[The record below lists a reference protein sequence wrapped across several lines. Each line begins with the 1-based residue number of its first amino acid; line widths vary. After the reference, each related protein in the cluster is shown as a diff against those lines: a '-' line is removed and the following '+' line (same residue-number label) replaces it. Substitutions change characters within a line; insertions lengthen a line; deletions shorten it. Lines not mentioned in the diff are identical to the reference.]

1 MEIQVTISLC
11 PGRNTDPVA
20 LSDKNIGMAAFTVSF
35 DSWGRP
41 YTNASASG
49 ASSGISHY
57 HYISRRILCGNSH
70 NSRNRIYTLNY
81 PGSKRQSSSG
91 FTLIEIILTL
101 VVASIL
107 GTILVQVM
115 GINYSDSAQNLLSGR
130 EGFEV
135 RQQLESITKDYR
147 LWLDNYPNQSIMDFK
162 SGYVDTYSGSLNVNG
177 VLNEIDSGNDGNIG
191 ILQVTVST
199 SDNSRSLTAFFTK

>member
-1 MEIQVTISLC
+1 M
-11 PGRNTDPVA
+11 
-20 LSDKNIGMAAFTVSF
+20 
-35 DSWGRP
+35 
-41 YTNASASG
+41 
-49 ASSGISHY
+49 
-57 HYISRRILCGNSH
+57 
-70 NSRNRIYTLNY
+70 
-81 PGSKRQSSSG
+81 
-91 FTLIEIILTL
+91 IEIILTL

-147 LWLDNYPNQSIMDFK
+147 LWLDNYPNQSIVDFK
-162 SGYVDTYSGSLNVNG
+162 SGYVDTYSGGLNVNG
-177 VLNEIDSGNDGNIG
+177 VLNEIDSGNDGNIE

-199 SDNSRSLTAFFTK
+199 SDNSRSLISFFTK